1 MSVRVVVDTN
11 IYVSRYLRP
20 HSVPGKV
27 VEKVFSD
34 MTPLTSIETW
44 RELREVLH
52 RPKFARFIQPDSL
65 EMFLR
70 RVFEIS
76 EKVPI
81 LTPIHACRD
90 PRDDKFIELAVH
102 GRADLLLTGDA
113 DLLALNP
120 FHGVTILTPAAF
132 LAG

>member
-1 MSVRVVVDTN
+1 MNWRVVVDTN

-34 MTPLTSIETW
+34 MTPLISIETW
-44 RELREVLH
+44 REIREVLH

-65 EMFLR
+65 ETFLR

-76 EKVPI
+76 EKVSIPI
-81 LTPIHACRD
+81 PIRACRD
-90 PRDDKFIELAVH
+90 PRDDKFLELAVH
-102 GRADLLLTGDA
+102 GRADLLVSNA

-120 FHGVTILTPAAF
+120 FQGVTILTPAAF
-132 LAG
+132 LAR

>member
-52 RPKFARFIQPDSL
+52 RPKFGRFIQPDSL

-81 LTPIHACRD
+81 LTPIRACRD
-90 PRDDKFIELAVH
+90 PRDDKFLELAVH

-120 FHGVTILTPAAF
+120 FQGVTVLTPAAF